1 MLSSSAPAGLSFL
14 SKAARHSSGFTKSSE
29 DETNPVAS
37 LCESCHQTTPTQPL
51 HPPAPHWSPSLSL
64 QMGED
69 SQEVRL
75 QLELQASG
83 DSFQFNAATFK
94 RKNQFK
100 VAGSPGSPG
109 RVSSGNSRE
118 RERERER
125 DKKHRGKEEKE
136 IIMGKPAML
145 QGNEGILN
153 LQNILN

>member
-1 MLSSSAPAGLSFL
+1 
-14 SKAARHSSGFTKSSE
+14 
-29 DETNPVAS
+29 
-37 LCESCHQTTPTQPL
+37 
-51 HPPAPHWSPSLSL
+51 
-64 QMGED
+64 MGED
-69 SQEVRL
+69 SQEARL

-118 RERERER
+118 RERES
-125 DKKHRGKEEKE
+125 DKKHRGKGEKE

-145 QGNEGILN
+145 HGNEGILN